1 MGKMLGLNNVLEKP
15 GLHNPLEKRF
25 AIDRYC
31 EHANGEYKNN
41 CRGILWIFLR
51 R

>member
-15 GLHNPLEKRF
+15 GLHNPFDKRF

-31 EHANGEYKNN
+31 EETQVIVW
-41 CRGILWIFLR
+41 R
-51 R
+51 